1 MALLD
6 ANRLLFRAARV
17 HNVPLMCQ
25 AIALGADRDW
35 IDESTGFS
43 SPIHQSILSGSVMAC
58 KFLLLNGAKINA
70 IGKVYLI

>member
-1 MALLD
+1 
-6 ANRLLFRAARV
+6 
-17 HNVPLMCQ
+17 MCQ

-35 IDESTGFS
+35 IDESTEFS

-70 IGKVYLI
+70 IGKVLHITLGSLLAV